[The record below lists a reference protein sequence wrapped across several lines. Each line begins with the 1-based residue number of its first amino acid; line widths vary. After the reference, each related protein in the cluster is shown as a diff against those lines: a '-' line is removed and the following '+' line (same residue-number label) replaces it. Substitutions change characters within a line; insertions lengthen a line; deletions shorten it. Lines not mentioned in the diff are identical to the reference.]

1 MKTRMALA
9 LAAVAVASV
18 ACSKVSAGQQAVEVD
33 SWGSPTVSGCVKEET
48 QVGTITVDLY
58 RYPARQ
64 ISWDATNESNA
75 ERGPYDVLS
84 KDQAY
89 MKIPLTIQMDLTT
102 DCDKLK
108 QFHRDYGTKYSGWLT
123 DDGQVSQGW
132 KDLLTYVIS
141 QPAEIALTAISR
153 GYTYQEIWNEESV
166 RIKYQD
172 ELKSQLPKESAR
184 RTGGT
189 EYFTNFQVN
198 VLKPYPASDAVRGAK
213 EGEISAAAEAKKAE
227 IAATADANARQ
238 KAADAN
244 RLAADAERAQAESE
258 ARKKAAEI
266 AGYGTGPA
274 AVEAWLR
281 DTCIHTS
288 GCQMYNP
295 SPIIAGA
302 R

>member
-33 SWGSPTVSGCVKEET
+33 SWGSPTVSGCAKEET
-48 QVGTITVDLY
+48 QVGTMTVDLY
-58 RYPARQ
+58 RYPSRQ
-64 ISWDATNESNA
+64 ISWDATNEGGA

-102 DCDKLK
+102 DCEKLK
-108 QFHRDYGTKYSGWLT
+108 QFHRDYGVKYSGWL
-123 DDGQVSQGW
+123 DDNGQVSQGW

-153 GYTYQEIWNEESV
+153 GYTYQDIWNLEEV
-166 RIKYQD
+166 RIKYQN
-172 ELKSQLPKESAR
+172 ELKDQLPKESAR
-184 RTGGT
+184 RTGGA

-213 EGEISAAAEAKKAE
+213 EAEISAAAEARKTE
-227 IAATADANARQ
+227 IAATADAKAREAAA
-238 KAADAN
+238 KANEAAAN
-244 RLAADAERAQAESE
+244 AERASAEAE

-266 AGYGTGPA
+266 AGFPD
-274 AVEAWLR
+274 VESYLR
-281 DTCIHTS
+281 AQCIKVA
-288 GCQMYNP
+288 P
-295 SPIIAGA
+295 SCTPWPQPIIAGA